1 MTEITLEMLKD
12 LSSKLKLSQE
22 RKSPGLSPPVTHQ
35 AETQRINLG
44 ASGSGAMPEGSQE
57 IVKLK
62 SALELLSADV
72 PRGQGKLYVAGQNNP
87 DEHHW
92 LMVIWAIASL
102 GWASGKQI
110 ARDWS
115 MRSSRYEDEGFETA
129 WDSYDPLRAN
139 AIGIGSLFKRAQLL
153 GWNSSD
159 TPNSPPNSNRY
170 KLLGSDEINALPSMK
185 WALKNILPEKGVAAI
200 FGPSG
205 SGKSF
210 LTLSLATSIAAKK
223 PWFGI
228 LTYGCPVVYVMLEGE
243 TGLRNRIAAWERE
256 NGQKL
261 PTNFHIVISPFLLT
275 SLQDVMDLAIAAPTG
290 SAIFIDTL
298 NRAAPTTDENSSKEM
313 GIVLSA
319 VKELQSLTD
328 GLVVVIHHTGKDSS
342 KGMRGHSSLHAAL
355 DAAIEVERTS
365 NNRAWSI
372 AKAKDGEDGKSVPFN
387 LKVHSLGIDSDGDE
401 ITSCTIGVNTS
412 NIFIKKEPQGTR
424 QKSAL
429 KIIRAQLYQSQ
440 IKGKGNS
447 GSSSCMRVE
456 DAIVAVAASLTTES
470 TNRRKNRAK
479 VHVEGLIAGGH
490 LESSLDND
498 EGWLWIT

>member
-12 LSSKLKLSQE
+12 LNSKLRSSQTSNTPRLSF
-22 RKSPGLSPPVTHQ
+22 PATHQ
-35 AETQRINLG
+35 SKKQNITIGVN
-44 ASGSGAMPEGSQE
+44 SSNAMPETPQE
-57 IVKLK
+57 IAKLK

-72 PRGQGKLYVAGQNNP
+72 PRGQGKLYVSGQDNP

-92 LMVIWAIASL
+92 LIVMWAIASL

-115 MRSSRYEDEGFETA
+115 MQSSRYEDDGFESA

-153 GWNSSD
+153 GWNSSA
-159 TPNSPPNSNRY
+159 TLNSPPNSNRY
-170 KLLGSDEINALPSMK
+170 KLLGSDEINALPPMK
-185 WALKNILPEKGVAAI
+185 WAIKNILPEKGVAAI

-228 LTYGCPVVYVMLEGE
+228 RTYGCPVVYVMLEGE
-243 TGLRNRIAAWERE
+243 TGLRNRLAAWERE

-261 PTNFHIVISPFLLT
+261 PTNFHIVIAPFLLT
-275 SLQDVMDLAIAAPTG
+275 SQDVMDLAIAAPHG
-290 SAIFIDTL
+290 SAIFIDTF

-313 GIVLSA
+313 GAVLSA

-355 DAAIEVERTS
+355 DAAIEVERTG

-372 AKAKDGEDGKSVPFN
+372 AKAKDGEDGKSVPFV
-387 LKVHSLGIDSDGDE
+387 LKVHVLGIDTDGDE

-412 NIFIKKEPQGTR
+412 NIFIKKEPQGAR

-429 KIIRAQLYQSQ
+429 KIIRAELCKSQ
-440 IKGKGNS
+440 IKSKGDS

-470 TNRRKNRAK
+470 PNRRKNRAK
-479 VHVEGLIAGGH
+479 GHVDGLIASGH